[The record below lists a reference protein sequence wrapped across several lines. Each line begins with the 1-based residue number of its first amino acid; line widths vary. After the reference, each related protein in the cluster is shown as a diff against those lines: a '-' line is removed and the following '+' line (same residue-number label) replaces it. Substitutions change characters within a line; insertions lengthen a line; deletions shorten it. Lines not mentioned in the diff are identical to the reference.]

1 MLALKSLC
9 MLLIMD
15 SGYDIIVHED
25 IPGDT
30 NQIIDNTRP
39 QYNSQMKYILYWNK
53 AYGNKK

>member
-1 MLALKSLC
+1 

-25 IPGDT
+25 ISGDT

-53 AYGNKK
+53 AYGNKE

>member
-1 MLALKSLC
+1 

-39 QYNSQMKYILYWNK
+39 QYNSQIKISIGIKLMETKSNRKVVRGY
-53 AYGNKK
+53 